1 MAKVGPLGVAVWDCI
16 RAGVCPSVLVGR
28 VEFGAPSL
36 YRVKK
41 VRREVGEVV
50 GLR

>member
-1 MAKVGPLGVAVWDCI
+1 MAKVGELGVAVFDCI
-16 RAGVCPSVLVGR
+16 LKGVSPSVLVGR

-41 VRREVGEVV
+41 VVKSLSR
-50 GLR
+50 L